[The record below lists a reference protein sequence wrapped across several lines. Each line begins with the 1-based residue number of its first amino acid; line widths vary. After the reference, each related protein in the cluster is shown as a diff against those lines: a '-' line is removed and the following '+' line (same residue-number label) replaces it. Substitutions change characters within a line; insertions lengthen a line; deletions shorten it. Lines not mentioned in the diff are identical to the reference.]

1 MRRSIIAIGKYQS
14 ECLVFSFPNFFLR
27 KFFFKKMMYFI
38 IFITILTQQICQSYL
53 LIQLSQTRRHFLII
67 LSTWLQ
73 DLISLK
79 IIQHNW
85 QLTLWLRSQA
95 GEFIFAAVC
104 DRICNVYLGG
114 SKSSPHDD
122 FKIIE
127 ITTKSAGQ
135 FQSNAG
141 AQPEIFQGKG
151 GLVGLGHFCKHFVK
165 NTRKK
170 GHAGKNLG
178 VFSPRYS

>member
-1 MRRSIIAIGKYQS
+1 
-14 ECLVFSFPNFFLR
+14 
-27 KFFFKKMMYFI
+27 MYFI
-38 IFITILTQQICQSYL
+38 IFVTILTQQICQSYL
-53 LIQLSQTRRHFLII
+53 LIQVFQTRRHFLVI
-67 LSTWLQ
+67 LSIWLQ

-135 FQSNAG
+135 FESNAG
-141 AQPEIFQGKG
+141 AQPKIFQGRG
-151 GLVGLGHFCKHFVK
+151 GLVGLGHFFKYFVK

-178 VFSPRYS
+178 VFLLDTLKTTF